1 MRDADLFERLAEIV
15 VVAHDSRRLGD
26 RLLEL
31 VLAMT
36 RGRSAAVFK
45 PGGKA
50 LRLLLSRGIDQDA
63 IEAVQ
68 SIWARFRPALE
79 AGEKFY
85 VADRESDRRLAKLDL
100 GGAPSLVLL
109 PVIEEGALVAMLFV
123 DSARSGFCNPND
135 LDRIG
140 RLSRIVAR
148 LVKNGEP
155 EPAATE
161 QAVVRDYLERTPL
174 GDMQREKTMLLLDQN
189 DWNIARVSRLM
200 NVTRRTIYL
209 RLARY
214 GVTPE
219 KARKSLREK
228 KAAG

>member
-15 VVAHDSRRLGD
+15 VVAHDSGRLGD

-79 AGEKFY
+79 AGETFY
-85 VADRESDRRLAKLDL
+85 VADREADRGHRAALRAFPRLVPESPDDEGAETSRRARDFWRERWQGQTLMAIGLRDPVL
-100 GGAPSLVLL
+100 GEPVMRALRGDIRACPEPMLL
-109 PVIEEGALVAMLFV
+109 PEAGHFV
-123 DSARSGFCNPND
+123 QEH
-135 LDRIG
+135 
-140 RLSRIVAR
+140 
-148 LVKNGEP
+148 GE
-155 EPAATE
+155 
-161 QAVVRDYLERTPL
+161 R
-174 GDMQREKTMLLLDQN
+174 
-189 DWNIARVSRLM
+189 IAREACAFFGR
-200 NVTRRTIYL
+200 
-209 RLARY
+209 
-214 GVTPE
+214 
-219 KARKSLREK
+219 
-228 KAAG
+228 